1 MITATKNTTMS
12 AHDYVLQSAII
23 TSSVDTRNA
32 TVDIKNIITDIDIY
46 EHLDKPYLTGEILF
60 IDDANVYNYI
70 GFSGA
75 EFIEL
80 TFRLPDE
87 ETVAITKKFV
97 VEDTI
102 KNARSND
109 RTSAVLVRI
118 VEVHA
123 FNSSLINVNKSYQGK
138 PVDIVQ
144 KIIRDNLGKEF
155 SSPVQADAQSPIKVL
170 IPNMTP
176 LQAARWVNER
186 ATTIDGVPYY
196 LFSTLANDK
205 LHIIPLDLMLSTNPD
220 PVPYVYS
227 QITTSLASSKGIEE
241 QARLIQSYTSKSNDE
256 IVSLIQKGLVGAQY
270 NFYNPT
276 IGSEIKNNSVIHNLD
291 DTLQKL
297 KSNQVIKRNQNA
309 ITYSNNYKLN
319 ETPVSQLKSKV
330 VTKVVMSNVY
340 SSKNSYSEAVD
351 LSQHKLKVINEAL
364 RETITRNAIDVILPG
379 RNFLNGRYSNTIG
392 NQITLK
398 FLETASNASS
408 GEESLEDQKKSGDYL
423 MYAVRH
429 SFKKERYD
437 VIASCVKLA
446 DLPRETNI
454 K

>member
-123 FNSSLINVNKSYQGK
+123 FNSSLINVNKSYEGK

-144 KIIRDNLGKEF
+144 KIIRDNLSKEF

-297 KSNQVIKRNQNA
+297 KSNQIIKRNQNA
-309 ITYSNNYKLN
+309 LTYSNNYKLN

-351 LSQHKLKVINEAL
+351 LSQHKLKVVNEAL

>member
-1 MITATKNTTMS
+1 MNATTKNKAMS

-23 TSSVDTRNA
+23 TSSVDTSNT

-46 EHLDKPYLTGEILF
+46 EHLDKPYITGEILF

-80 TFRLPDE
+80 TFKLPDE
-87 ETVAITKKFV
+87 EAVAITKKFV
-97 VEDTI
+97 IEDTI
-102 KNARSND
+102 KNVRSND
-109 RTSAVLVRI
+109 RTSAVLIRI

-123 FNSSLINVNKSYQGK
+123 FNSTLINVNKAYQGK

-144 KIIRDNLGKEF
+144 NIIRDNLGKDF
-155 SSPVQADAQSPIKVL
+155 SGPVQADAQSPIKVL

-196 LFSTLANDK
+196 FFSTLANDK
-205 LHIIPLDLMLSTNPD
+205 LHIIPLNLMLSTNPD

-227 QITTSLASSKGIEE
+227 QITTSIAASKGIEE
-241 QARLIQSYTSKSNDE
+241 QAQLIQSYTSKSNDE

-270 NFYNPT
+270 KFYDPT
-276 IGSEIKNNSVIHNLD
+276 IGSEIKNGGVTHNLD
-291 DTLQKL
+291 DTLQVL
-297 KSNQVIKRNQNA
+297 KSNQIIAKNQNVL
-309 ITYSNNYKLN
+309 TYSNNYKLN
-319 ETPVSQLKSKV
+319 EIPVAQLKSRV
-330 VTKVVMSNVY
+330 VTKVVMSDVY
-340 SSKNSYSEAVD
+340 NSKNSYSEAVD
-351 LSQHKLKVINEAL
+351 LSQHKLKVTNEAL
-364 RETITRNAIDVILPG
+364 RETIIRNAIEVILPG
-379 RNFLNGRYSNTIG
+379 RNFLNGAYSNTIG

-398 FLETASNASS
+398 FLDTAVNPSRE
-408 GEESLEDQKKSGDYL
+408 EESLEDQKKSGDYL

-429 SFKKERYD
+429 SFKNERYD